1 MALGRGLSFNEFNPR
16 HSARMQ
22 GGAGAAENASVAENF
37 SALRGAAPD
46 YGSMGRNAIAA
57 AGLEE
62 RAVRDANTAVRRS
75 KIQNEASI
83 YSAEQIAKA
92 KTEAAQSQANSSMMG
107 SVVKA
112 GVGLLGAAFMSDETT
127 KNTIEKIDDALGQL
141 RNLKPVTF
149 YYNEEYSSSPERL
162 HHGFI
167 AQEYQHVMPDATYFD
182 ESTGKLCID
191 TIELIALLVRGIQQ
205 LETRVTRMEAKQALA
220 GVK

>member
-92 KTEAAQSQANSSMMG
+92 KTEAARSQANSSMMG
-107 SVVKA
+107 SLYSRSIRSFMLSILGGCLIRSLQHYGDDVRFQVLSRQSA
-112 GVGLLGAAFMSDETT
+112 QLLD
-127 KNTIEKIDDALGQL
+127 L
-141 RNLKPVTF
+141 P
-149 YYNEEYSSSPERL
+149 Y
-162 HHGFI
+162 H
-167 AQEYQHVMPDATYFD
+167 
-182 ESTGKLCID
+182 
-191 TIELIALLVRGIQQ
+191 QQ
-205 LETRVTRMEAKQALA
+205 LLQQLVA
-220 GVK
+220 